1 MASFFFEVFL
11 WYDESMSSKFDPT
24 LLAIHS
30 YGSESALPIERLSLS
45 FLRDRFQQEIDWLPE
60 NTKESTLFNGD
71 HFRPA
76 SVLLPLILRENGLHM
91 LLTQRA
97 AHLHHHGGQISFP
110 GGRVDPDDI
119 SAEHTAVREAYE
131 EIGLFEKQ
139 IELLGRLPQYFTGTG
154 FCVTPVVAIVHPP
167 YEFSA
172 DPVEVASI
180 FEVPLAFLMNPDN
193 HQLRELEM
201 PETRDKR
208 RFYAMPYEDY
218 FIWGATAGILRNL
231 FHFLRADKP
240 E

>member
-1 MASFFFEVFL
+1 
-11 WYDESMSSKFDPT
+11 MSSKFDPK

-30 YGSESALPIERLSLS
+30 YGSELALPSDRMSPS

-60 NTKESTLFNGD
+60 NTKESSLFSGD

-76 SVLLPLILRENGLHM
+76 SVLLPLLPRENGLHM

-97 AHLHHHGGQISFP
+97 THLHHHGGQISFP
-110 GGRVDPDDI
+110 GGRVDPEDT
-119 SAEHTAVREAYE
+119 SAEHTAIREAQE

-139 IELLGRLPQYFTGTG
+139 IELLGRLPQYFTATG

-167 YEFSA
+167 YEFRA

-180 FEVPLAFLMNPDN
+180 FEVPLAFLMNPNN

-201 PETRDKR
+201 PETGGKR
-208 RFYAMPYEDY
+208 QFYAMPYEEY

-231 FHFLRADKP
+231 FHFLRADKL